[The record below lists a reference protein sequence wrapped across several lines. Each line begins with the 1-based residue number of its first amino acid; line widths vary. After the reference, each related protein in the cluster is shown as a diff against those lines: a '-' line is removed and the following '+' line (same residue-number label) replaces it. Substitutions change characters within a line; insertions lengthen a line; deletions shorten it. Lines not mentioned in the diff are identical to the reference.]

1 MNNIKYQNFIK
12 KVSPP
17 LKLLTFSPFNQ
28 TNFKKLINKKLKKF
42 QNIFAFSLI
51 ELSIVLIII
60 GLLVAGITGGQSL
73 IESAKLRNLINQF
86 QDIEKQIYA
95 FRVARDRLPGDLN
108 NDGILDNQV
117 NSSIVYNNT
126 DFKFPYDGTDTAN
139 NHYLPNTCS
148 APFVELYTEGISN
161 FEPIGQSPSADTGS
175 GVSCRNTAK
184 NGGLPFSN
192 IFKSNF
198 FVIATNFPHVFTQDI
213 PYDQTYI
220 FLQSYDDAKT
230 ITGAQARNLD
240 IKFDDG
246 EVLTGKIRAYCRIS
260 ETGTGSS
267 YQQIIDAEKLG
278 GKAGKCSSIMYF
290 Y

>member
-1 MNNIKYQNFIK
+1 MKINNNNINNNNILKHQ
-12 KVSPP
+12 
-17 LKLLTFSPFNQ
+17 KLLKKLYPFKFLTHNFLNKNNFKNLFNQ
-28 TNFKKLINKKLKKF
+28 KLKKF
-42 QNIFAFSLI
+42 QNILAFSLI

-60 GLLVAGITGGQSL
+60 GLLVAGITGGASL
-73 IESAKLRNLINQF
+73 IESVKLRNLINQF

-175 GVSCRNTAK
+175 GVNCRNTAK
-184 NGGLPFSN
+184 NSSLPFSN
-192 IFKSNF
+192 IFN
-198 FVIATNFPHVFTQDI
+198 Q
-213 PYDQTYI
+213 
-220 FLQSYDDAKT
+220 
-230 ITGAQARNLD
+230 
-240 IKFDDG
+240 
-246 EVLTGKIRAYCRIS
+246 IS
-260 ETGTGSS
+260 
-267 YQQIIDAEKLG
+267 L
-278 GKAGKCSSIMYF
+278 
-290 Y
+290 

>member
-1 MNNIKYQNFIK
+1 MKINNNINNNNILKHQKFIK
-12 KVSPP
+12 K
-17 LKLLTFSPFNQ
+17 LYLFRFLTHNFLSKNNFKNLFNQ
-28 TNFKKLINKKLKKF
+28 KLKEF

-60 GLLVAGITGGQSL
+60 GLLVVGITGGQSL

-108 NDGILDNQV
+108 NDDILDNQI
-117 NSSIVYNNT
+117 NSSIIYNNT

-161 FEPIGQSPSADTGS
+161 FEPIGQSSNTDTDS
-175 GVSCRNTAK
+175 GVACRNTAK

-198 FVIATNFPHVFTQDI
+198 FVIATNFPHVFT
-213 PYDQTYI
+213 
-220 FLQSYDDAKT
+220 
-230 ITGAQARNLD
+230 
-240 IKFDDG
+240 
-246 EVLTGKIRAYCRIS
+246 
-260 ETGTGSS
+260 
-267 YQQIIDAEKLG
+267 
-278 GKAGKCSSIMYF
+278 
-290 Y
+290 